1 MNTITLL
8 KLRKQA
14 LKMQKA
20 YELYFSANLQLV
32 IGKDSNDKK
41 SFVSPALPP
50 PKAEIKEKPEQNKHR
65 RVIHDF
71 GII

>member
-1 MNTITLL
+1 
-8 KLRKQA
+8 
-14 LKMQKA
+14 MQKA
-20 YELYFSANLQLV
+20 YKLYFSANLQLV

-41 SFVSPALPP
+41 ILSPAPP
-50 PKAEIKEKPEQNKHR
+50 PPNAEMKEKPEQNKHR